1 MNKNNRK
8 GGAEKLR
15 LKRIAEFKSAGN
27 DPKQKKLSFGLN
39 YKYKYAKIVLKNTL
53 KLHKK

>member
-15 LKRIAEFKSAGN
+15 LKRIAGFKAAGN

-39 YKYKYAKIVLKNTL
+39 SAIKTGK
-53 KLHKK
+53 